1 MHDAVPLSD
10 DPPQNPHPETA
21 AEVWSRFRA
30 ATPARV
36 GLGRSGDAVRT
47 DALLDYQLAHAQ
59 ARDAIN
65 RGVDF
70 TVLAARIGRAARH
83 VHSQASDRP
92 TFIRRPDLGRRL
104 DAPSCANLAAARSD
118 PPWDVAFI
126 VADGLSSAAIEDH
139 AVPMLHAALE
149 KAEGLNVAPI
159 ILAEQARVA
168 LSDEIGAIL
177 NTRLA
182 VMLIGERPGLSVR
195 NSLGIYMTF
204 DPRPGR
210 TDGERNCIS
219 NIHADGLTVESAAEK
234 LGWLMVESRRLQAT
248 GFFLKED
255 AGRPAPVSIPS
266 QKSLPSCAGE
276 RLPDR

>member
-1 MHDAVPLSD
+1 MSN
-10 DPPQNPHPETA
+10 DPPEKRHPETA
-21 AEVWSRFRA
+21 AELWARFRA
-30 ATPARV
+30 ATPARI

-70 TVLAARIGRAARH
+70 AALAERIGQPTRH
-83 VHSQASDRP
+83 VHSQAPDRP

-104 DAPSCANLAAARSD
+104 DAPSRAYLAADRTD

-139 AVPMLHAALE
+139 AAAMLHAALP
-149 KAEGLNVAPI
+149 KAAGLTVAPI

-168 LSDEIGAIL
+168 LSDDIGAIL

-204 DPRPGR
+204 DPKPGR

-219 NIHADGLTVESAAEK
+219 NIHADGLSIERAAEK
-234 LGWLMVESRRLQAT
+234 LAWLMAESRRLQAT
-248 GFFLKED
+248 GFFLKEA
-255 AGRPAPVSIPS
+255 AGHNQQARIEES
-266 QKSLPSCAGE
+266 QSGRIC
-276 RLPDR
+276 

>member
-1 MHDAVPLSD
+1 LLLFFKKEVLDLSN
-10 DPPQNPHPETA
+10 DPPA
-21 AEVWSRFRA
+21 ALWSRFRA
-30 ATPARV
+30 ATPARI
-36 GLGRSGDAVRT
+36 GLGRSGDAVPT

-59 ARDAIN
+59 ARDAIK
-65 RGVDF
+65 RPVDF
-70 TVLAARIGRAARH
+70 AALATRIGGATRH
-83 VHSQASDRP
+83 VHSAASDRP

-104 DAPSCANLAAARSD
+104 NEASRVQLAGDRRD
-118 PPWDVAFI
+118 PPWDVTFI

-139 AVPMLHAALE
+139 AVAMLQAALP
-149 KAEGLNVAPI
+149 KAEGLRVAPI

-219 NIHADGLTVESAAEK
+219 NIHADGLSIAGAAEK

-255 AGRPAPVSIPS
+255 AGQMQAARIGVNR
-266 QKSLPSCAGE
+266 QT
-276 RLPDR
+276 

>member
-1 MHDAVPLSD
+1 MSG
-10 DPPQNPHPETA
+10 DPAQKPPPETA
-21 AEVWSRFRA
+21 AALWARLRA
-30 ATPARV
+30 ATQARI
-36 GLGRSGDAVRT
+36 GLGRSGDAVPT
-47 DALLDYQLAHAQ
+47 DALLAYQLAHAQ
-59 ARDAIN
+59 ARDAIS

-70 TVLAARIGRAARH
+70 VALAARIGGATRV
-83 VHSQASDRP
+83 VHSEAFDRA

-104 DAPSCANLAAARSD
+104 NAAGRALLAGDRAD

-139 AVPMLHAALE
+139 AAAMLHAALP
-149 KAEGLNVAPI
+149 KAEGLRVAPI
-159 ILAEQARVA
+159 ILAGQARVA

-177 NTRLA
+177 NARLA

-210 TDGERNCIS
+210 TDAERNCIS
-219 NIHADGLTVESAAEK
+219 NIHAGGLSIASAAEK
-234 LGWLMVESRRLQAT
+234 LGWLIAESRRLQAT

-255 AGRPAPVSIPS
+255 AGQAESALIPPARE
-266 QKSLPSCAGE
+266 LP
-276 RLPDR
+276 